1 MCVLQETLKT
11 LTNVLKMQFYKNIY
25 LNTVL
30 CVSGSFQ
37 LTFDFFKR
45 VDQHLESQLG
55 VIASDIAENCA
66 KRPQRSVMCCFQQ
79 MIEFHNSC
87 HISRVVQLVV

>member
-1 MCVLQETLKT
+1 VYVLQETLKT
-11 LTNVLKMQFYKNIY
+11 LTNVLKMKFYKNIY

-66 KRPQRSVMCCFQQ
+66 KRPQR
-79 MIEFHNSC
+79 
-87 HISRVVQLVV
+87 